1 MSARSIEVMVSTHQG
16 PVLQTASESTG
27 ASRYW
32 VKDKTGAVALQEV
45 SRDDIG
51 LPPGNGYYKLRLVG
65 ISDVFEMNG
74 QYGRSQNVR
83 LLLMVNQP
91 GSHAHKQK
99 FSEIAAVA
107 KWSER
112 NEHFYP
118 TIGSR
123 SKIGQMLG
131 AIQGREIEANQTITL
146 IDFLGGEFMANVKQT
161 VKQTDSGSVAYAN
174 TIHDTITAVEQAAP
188 VQAPPQAAPAATGN
202 PFLGE
207 DDL

>member
-1 MSARSIEVMVSTHQG
+1 MVAQQQG
-16 PVLQTASESTG
+16 PVVQTASESAGG
-27 ASRYW
+27 ANRYW
-32 VKDKTGAVALQEV
+32 VKDKNGNVSLQEV

-51 LPPGNGYYKLRLVG
+51 QPPSNGYFKLRLVG

-74 QYGRSQNVR
+74 VYGRSQNVR

-107 KWSER
+107 KWSDR

-123 SKIGQMLG
+123 SKIGQILG
-131 AIQGREIEANQTITL
+131 AIQGREIEQNQTITL
-146 IDFLGGEFMANVKQT
+146 TDFLNGEFMANVKQT
-161 VKQTDSGSVAYAN
+161 VKQTDNGAVAYAN
-174 TIHDTITAVEQAAP
+174 TVHDTITAVDETPAAP
-188 VQAPPQAAPAATGN
+188 PPPVAAPAGN
-202 PFLGE
+202 PFLGD